1 MELANKMS
9 RKPDYGIDSPAIIA
23 GQFFLSLLAFAVAA
37 AFPRLFRLPMR
48 WIGLLAGL
56 YFLQGALSMLYYS
69 RVGKLKLRNHL
80 LGLIPWR
87 GDERV
92 LDVGCGRGLLLVA
105 AAHRLTTGRAM
116 GVDLWVPHAITGNG
130 PEAVLENAAIE
141 GVSERVEVQNAD
153 ARQLPF
159 NDASFD
165 VVVSNFVLHE
175 MQTEADREKM
185 VREIARVLKPGG
197 RLALADFIFT
207 DQCVRVL
214 KEAGVSNAS
223 RKRIGLWSFWLSAIF
238 TLGLCQLYQVTGTR
252 DVSASGT

>member
-37 AFPRLFRLPMR
+37 AFPMLFRLPMR

-80 LGLIPWR
+80 LGLIPWH
-87 GDERV
+87 D
-92 LDVGCGRGLLLVA
+92 
-105 AAHRLTTGRAM
+105 
-116 GVDLWVPHAITGNG
+116 
-130 PEAVLENAAIE
+130 
-141 GVSERVEVQNAD
+141 
-153 ARQLPF
+153 
-159 NDASFD
+159 DASFD

-214 KEAGVSNAS
+214 KEAGVGNAS
-223 RKRIGLWSFWLSAIF
+223 RKHIGLWSFWLSAIF